1 MTRTKNQRRTVRAAV
16 ALAGA
21 ALLALPSA
29 AVASAGTPSTEQAG
43 PAAKNVILVIGDG
56 MSDTQ
61 ILASRY
67 LDRGRDEPLAM
78 ETVPHRARAATF
90 SADDLV
96 TDSAAAASSMGSG
109 SLVENGSLNITPEG
123 TNAMGDTLGVLAKD
137 AGKSVGLIST
147 RDIANATPAGF
158 GSAVPDRGQQSEI
171 AGQYL
176 DNELDV
182 LLGGGE
188 MFFLPEG
195 TSGTHCDAGEAD
207 RGDGRDLFADYEA
220 AGYTVARDRDE
231 MQAAD
236 GDKLLGIFE
245 CKDMSFD
252 RERAE
257 SEPSIA
263 EMTDAAL
270 AALQGNEQGFFLMV
284 EGGMIDPAAER
295 NDGANAMGDTI
306 ALDAAVERA
315 LAFAQGRDD
324 TLVVVTADHEAGGM
338 ALVFEDRAEETFETA
353 DGRTMSIAWAT
364 SPGHTGAPVPVR
376 ATGPGSEQLDGWVG
390 TEHLRD
396 LYGVL
401 RTAQFG
407 S

>member
-1 MTRTKNQRRTVRAAV
+1 MIRTTSGRRAGRAAV

-21 ALLALPSA
+21 ALLALPAGCA
-29 AVASAGTPSTEQAG
+29 AASATAAG
-43 PAAKNVILVIGDG
+43 EPAAKNVILVIGDG

-109 SLVENGSLNITPEG
+109 TLVENGSLNVTPDGANTLDE
-123 TNAMGDTLGVLAKD
+123 TLGVLAQQ
-137 AGKSVGLIST
+137 AGKGVGLIST

-158 GSAVPDRGQQSEI
+158 ASSVPDRDLQSEI

-176 DNELDV
+176 DNGIDV

-188 MFFLPEG
+188 SFFLPAG
-195 TSGTHCDAGEAD
+195 TAGEHCAAEETD
-207 RGDGRDLFADYEA
+207 RTDGRDLFADYAA
-220 AGYTVARDRDE
+220 AGYTVARDRD
-231 MQAAD
+231 QLLAAD
-236 GDKLLGIFE
+236 ADRLLGVFE
-245 CKDMSFD
+245 CTDMNYD
-252 RERAE
+252 RERTPV
-257 SEPSIA
+257 EPTLA

-270 AALQGNEQGFFLMV
+270 ATLSRDDDGFFLMV
-284 EGGMIDPAAER
+284 EGGMIDPAAED

-306 ALDAAVERA
+306 ALDRAVERV
-315 LAFAQGRDD
+315 LEFAQGRDD

-338 ALVFEDRAEETFETA
+338 ALVFEERAEETFTAA
-353 DGRTMSIAWAT
+353 DGRPIRIAWAT
-364 SPGHTGAPVPVR
+364 NPGHTGAPVPVR
-376 ATGPGSEQLDGWVG
+376 ATGPGSERFDGFVG

-401 RTAQFG
+401 RTAQHG
-407 S
+407 G